1 MKNTQTPK
9 PSALQRI
16 FEASSAICT
25 VCATAYLF
33 INGATFS
40 AVLIFVLGFFTRWAI
55 LDIAKQDRE
64 FNKQCKNDQNFFNNI

>member
-9 PSALQRI
+9 PSALQRT
-16 FEASSAICT
+16 FEAVSAIS
-25 VCATAYLF
+25 VVLATTYLF

-40 AVLIFVLGFFTRWAI
+40 AVLILILGFFTRWAI

-64 FNKQCKNDQNFFNNI
+64 FNKQCENDQNFFNNI

>member
-9 PSALQRI
+9 LSALQRT
-16 FEASSAICT
+16 FEVVSAIS
-25 VCATAYLF
+25 VVLATTYLF

-64 FNKQCKNDQNFFNNI
+64 FNKQCENDQNFFNNI